1 MTLATEF
8 IMMLWGECAGPKTRP
23 VFLTNGR
30 HLFKDVFVF
39 YFQCGNCL
47 NVTFNRNGIARWMG
61 PGGGGGPLPTLLSL
75 RVPLMCRSAH
85 HTVIYDVSKERN
97 AVLICLLFIMC
108 MVCAERKPQDP
119 WFPRLRLV
127 GVYPVQCSWA
137 YINLEDVAGKG
148 QEYDSPL
155 YIVPGPSRASRMHT
169 MTIKI
174 MPSQQRLHISG
185 FVGVRDAAGAASDKL
200 YQTVTVS

>member
-1 MTLATEF
+1 MHYHVMGLLREHLGLQECDCCYSAFLCCLAIEF
-8 IMMLWGECAGPKTRP
+8 SMMLRGEHAGHERVTRP

-30 HLFKDVFVF
+30 HLFNDVFVF
-39 YFQCGNCL
+39 YFQHENTL

-61 PGGGGGPLPTLLSL
+61 WIWPVADIALFGSKRRAIFALSIRTYL
-75 RVPLMCRSAH
+75 RDPMQVHVPF
-85 HTVIYDVSKERN
+85 
-97 AVLICLLFIMC
+97 LLFNLRC

-119 WFPRLRLV
+119 WFPRLKLV

-155 YIVPGPSRASRMHT
+155 YIVPG
-169 MTIKI
+169 
-174 MPSQQRLHISG
+174 
-185 FVGVRDAAGAASDKL
+185 GAAYDDGTTPQAL
-200 YQTVTVS
+200 QL